1 MMVKQHAKQFVR
13 DQEGAMGVWGL
24 ILFLTICTIV
34 GLSMDVSNA
43 FKVRSEM
50 QVAADAAAHA
60 AIVSRVKYG
69 REAAIQKAVAVAN
82 NNLSTSKG
90 SANAIKASDIV
101 FGRWDSDTKVFT
113 ADPNSISAVMV
124 NARRNKSRANGVD
137 TFLLS
142 SVGLTSWDVS
152 TNAVMETYRPGCL
165 REGFVAEK
173 MIDIQSNNGFEKGF
187 CMHSNAGISI
197 NQNNYFEAGTI
208 VSMPNL
214 NDLQVAASGF
224 KKNSG
229 LLEALRESFYKL
241 RVLKRIDDII
251 SGLQSG
257 DLTTLRQLTAGDPGS
272 AMKYLTTG
280 APLTVSKCDITK
292 NDLTE
297 GRIHIIY
304 CGGTLKPSGDFKNVA
319 IVTAAPVQFASGT
332 SFEDAVIAT
341 TSTDAQSFKG
351 PSGQNNKITFGKN
364 DGCAAGGGVQL
375 VTKGGA
381 KFAAGL
387 NMYGSQILAAGAINF
402 AANADGVEGVSLVSG
417 DTVSGTSNMKM
428 GYCGIGMESNFEVDY
443 YRLAY

>member
-1 MMVKQHAKQFVR
+1 MARQRVKLFVR
-13 DQEGAMGVWGL
+13 DTEGAMGVWGL
-24 ILFLTICTIV
+24 ILFMTICVII

-60 AIVSRVKYG
+60 ALVSRIKDG
-69 REAAIQKAVAVAN
+69 KEKAIENAVAVAN
-82 NNLSTSKG
+82 NNLSTAKG
-90 SANAIKASDIV
+90 SGNAIKASDIV

-113 ADPNSISAVMV
+113 VDPTSTAAVMV

-165 REGFVAEK
+165 REGFVADK
-173 MIDIQSNNGFEKGF
+173 MVDIQSNNGFESGF
-187 CMHSNAGISI
+187 CIHSNVGISI
-197 NQNNYFEAGTI
+197 NQNNTFEAGTI
-208 VSMPNL
+208 VSMPSF

-229 LLEALRESFYKL
+229 LLEALRESFYKI
-241 RVLKRIDDII
+241 RVVKRIDDII
-251 SGLQSG
+251 NALSAG
-257 DLTTLRQLTAGDPGS
+257 DLVTLRQMTAGDPGS
-272 AMKYLTTG
+272 AMGYLTTG
-280 APLTVSKCDITK
+280 APIIVNTCNLTMS
-292 NDLTE
+292 NLTS
-297 GRIHIIY
+297 GRIHIVF
-304 CGGTLKPSGDFKNVA
+304 CGSTLKPSGNFKDVA
-319 IVTAAPVQFASGT
+319 IVTAAPIQFASGT
-332 SFEDAVIAT
+332 VFEDAVIAT
-341 TSTDAQSFKG
+341 SSPDSMSLKG
-351 PSGQNNKITFGKN
+351 PSGNNNKVTFGKDDN
-364 DGCAAGGGVQL
+364 CAKGGGVQV

-381 KFAAGL
+381 HFAAGL
-387 NMYGSQILAAGAINF
+387 NMYGSQVLAAGSINF

>member
-1 MMVKQHAKQFVR
+1 MARQRVKLFVR
-13 DQEGAMGVWGL
+13 DTEGAMGVWGL
-24 ILFLTICTIV
+24 ILFMTICVII

-60 AIVSRVKYG
+60 ALVSRIKDG
-69 REAAIQKAVAVAN
+69 KDKAIQNAVAVAN
-82 NNLSTSKG
+82 NNLSTAKG

-101 FGRWDSDTKVFT
+101 FGRWDADTKVFT
-113 ADPNSISAVMV
+113 VDPTSTAAVMV

-165 REGFVAEK
+165 REGFVADK
-173 MIDIQSNNGFEKGF
+173 MVDIQSNNGFESGF
-187 CMHSNAGISI
+187 CIHSNVGISI
-197 NQNNYFEAGTI
+197 NQNNTFEAGTI
-208 VSMPNL
+208 VSMPSL

-229 LLEALRESFYKL
+229 LLEALRESFYKI
-241 RVLKRIDDII
+241 RVVKRIDDII
-251 SGLQSG
+251 NALGSG
-257 DLTTLRQLTAGDPGS
+257 DLVTLRQMTAGDPGS
-272 AMKYLTTG
+272 AMGYLTTG
-280 APLTVSKCDITK
+280 APIIVNTC
-292 NDLTE
+292 DLTMSNLTS
-297 GRIHIIY
+297 GRIHIVF
-304 CGGTLKPSGDFKNVA
+304 CGGTLKPSGNFSKVA
-319 IVTAAPVQFASGT
+319 IVTAAPIQFSSGT
-332 SFEDAVIAT
+332 TFEDAVIAT
-341 TSTDAQSFKG
+341 SSTNSMSLKG
-351 PSGQNNKITFGKN
+351 PSGNNNKVTFGKDDN
-364 DGCAAGGGVQL
+364 CAKGGGVQV

-381 KFAAGL
+381 HFAAGL
-387 NMYGSQILAAGAINF
+387 NMYGSQVLAAGSINF

-443 YRLAY
+443 YRLAH

>member
-1 MMVKQHAKQFVR
+1 MAFQRVKHFSR
-13 DQEGAMGVWGL
+13 DTEGAMGVWGL
-24 ILFLTICTIV
+24 ILFMTVCTIV

-60 AIVSRVKYG
+60 ALVSRVKYG
-69 REAAIQKAVAVAN
+69 KDKAVENAVAVAS

-90 SANAIKASDIV
+90 SANAIKAADIV
-101 FGRWDSDTKVFT
+101 FGRWDADTKVFT
-113 ADPNSISAVMV
+113 ADPNSTSAVMV

-165 REGFVAEK
+165 REGFVAEQ

-214 NDLQVAASGF
+214 SDLEVAASGF
-224 KKNSG
+224 QKNSG

-241 RVLKRIDDII
+241 RVVKRIDDII
-251 SGLQSG
+251 NGLKSGE
-257 DLTTLRQLTAGDPGS
+257 LTTLRQLTAGDPGS
-272 AMKYLTTG
+272 AMGYLTTG
-280 APLTVSKCDITK
+280 TPLTVDKCDITMS
-292 NDLTE
+292 DLTS
-297 GRIHIIY
+297 GRIHIVF
-304 CGGTLKPSGDFKNVA
+304 CGGTLKPSGDFSKVA

-332 SFEDAVIAT
+332 AFEDVVIAT

-364 DGCAAGGGVQL
+364 DGCAKGGGVQL

-428 GYCGIGMESNFEVDY
+428 SYCGVGMEANFEVDY